1 MHVKDVYGEALYD
14 FYHKQFT
21 EDLLLHTNQVETEVM
36 PVDLFFR
43 DSSELPEQ
51 ELIALALCDGKVL
64 DVGAGAGCHTLYLQ
78 EMGMEVTA
86 LEISEKACEVMRLR
100 GVKNIIQQDIF
111 SYEEQQYDTL
121 LFLMNGIGL
130 AESIQ
135 GIRRLFEHCKKLLK
149 PGGQLLFDSS
159 DINYYYD
166 EGTTKPSDRYYG
178 EVNFQYEY
186 KGVKGKPFGWIY
198 IDQQELIKIGNEM
211 GWVVQ
216 ILDEDDHYQYLV
228 RMELRTSF

>member
-1 MHVKDVYGEALYD
+1 MRDTDVYGQALYD
-14 FYHKQFT
+14 FHHKQFT
-21 EDLLLHTNQVETEVM
+21 EDLLLHTNEVETETM

-43 DSSELPEQ
+43 DSSELPDQ

-64 DVGAGAGCHTLYLQ
+64 DVGAGAGCHSLYLQ
-78 EMGMEVTA
+78 EVGMDVTA

-100 GVKNIIQQDIF
+100 GVKKIVQQDIF
-111 SYEEQQYDTL
+111 SYEDEQYDTL

-130 AESIQ
+130 AQSIE
-135 GIRRLFEHCKKLLK
+135 GVKDLFEHCKKILK

-159 DINYYYD
+159 DISYYYD
-166 EGTTKPSDRYYG
+166 ESTAKPVDRYYG
-178 EVNFQYEY
+178 EINFQYEY
-186 KGVKGKPFGWIY
+186 KGTKGQPFGWIY
-198 IDQQELIKIGNEM
+198 IDQKELIKIGNEL

-228 RMELRTSF
+228 RMELRSSF